1 MTYTAHPGTTTR
13 AATPMSHVVTA
24 ILAIAGI
31 VAAAL
36 GTWMAF
42 GPDDGTLTLFNW
54 TWNVADISELWA
66 LLLMIIGGAVTAL
79 AMGFE
84 SFKDWEAENRTWLIA
99 LEGLLTIAGIAAIV
113 VGVVLL
119 F

>member
-1 MTYTAHPGTTTR
+1 MTYTAHPGATTR
-13 AATPMSHVVTA
+13 SPTPMAHVGTA
-24 ILAIAGI
+24 ILAVAGI

-36 GTWMAF
+36 GAWMAF
-42 GPDDGTLTLFNW
+42 GPDDGVLTLFNW

-66 LLLMIIGGAVTAL
+66 PLLMIAGGAVTAL

-84 SFKDWEAENRTWLIA
+84 SFKDWEADNRTWLIA

-113 VGVVLL
+113 VGIVLL